1 MSQVHYC
8 VIARDSDM
16 IVFESLMN
24 KELNVRQLKSEAI
37 DFITQKESENEV
49 VIKKMNTSM
58 TSSRSQDLESNE

>member
-24 KELNVRQLKSEAI
+24 KELNVRQLKSEAL

>member
-24 KELNVRQLKSEAI
+24 KELNVRKLKSEAL